1 MKKILL
7 LLVAVLAF
15 SQVFNGEAYLHI
27 NSKLVA
33 MIMIVL
39 MAIILILEFKQNKS
53 MQNKN

>member
-7 LLVAVLAF
+7 LLVALLAF
-15 SQVFNGEAYLHI
+15 FQVFDGEAYLHI